1 MDILRN
7 DNAALR
13 AKIKEVTQKNRQ
25 LKNEL
30 SVAKQEAKEARE
42 EYEYLLGKYQVEVGD
57 KIIHL

>member
-1 MDILRN
+1 MLSR
-7 DNAALR
+7 
-13 AKIKEVTQKNRQ
+13 ETTQKNRQ